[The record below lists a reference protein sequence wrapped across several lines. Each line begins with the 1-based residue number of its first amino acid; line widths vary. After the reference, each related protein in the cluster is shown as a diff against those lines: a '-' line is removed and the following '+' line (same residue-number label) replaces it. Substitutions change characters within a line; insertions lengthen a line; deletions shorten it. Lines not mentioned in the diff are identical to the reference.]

1 MWYSLRKCLP
11 ELIIFVLDLLYVLAR
26 WMTDLGYLS
35 VPEWVFDFDIP
46 NISLTLLLFIIIFK
60 YLGGNDVSQIRNH

>member
-1 MWYSLRKCLP
+1 MWYSLCKYLP

-35 VPEWVFDFDIP
+35 VPEWVLDIDVP
-46 NISLTLLLFIIIFK
+46 NISLTLLSFIIIFK
-60 YLGGNDVSQIRNH
+60 YLEGNDASQTRSH